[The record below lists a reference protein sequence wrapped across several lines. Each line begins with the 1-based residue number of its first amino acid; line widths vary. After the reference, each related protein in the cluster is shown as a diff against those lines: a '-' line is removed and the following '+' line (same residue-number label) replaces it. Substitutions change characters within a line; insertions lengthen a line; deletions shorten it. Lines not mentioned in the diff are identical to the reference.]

1 MRSNACS
8 RTWPIRRSG
17 GGVCGRLVFVAT
29 DRVTTDEGA
38 YWAWETRLKIE
49 ESRVASYLDANG
61 AIYPIFRKT
70 GV

>member
-1 MRSNACS
+1 
-8 RTWPIRRSG
+8 
-17 GGVCGRLVFVAT
+17 
-29 DRVTTDEGA
+29 VTTDEGA